1 MQNKKLI
8 IFAGLLAVIAFIAAN
23 SLFIVREGE
32 QALVLQFGE
41 PRQVYSDPGLKLK
54 IPFVQTV
61 SFMEK
66 RVLALDPPAEQVI
79 LSDQRRLDVDTFIR
93 FRITDPLLFYQTVRT
108 ETVGRERLT
117 RTTNAALRRVL
128 GNATQLE
135 ILSNERAGIMQEIR
149 QQVDTQAAN
158 FGMEVVD
165 VRIGRADLPED
176 TEQSVFDRMRS
187 EREREAAEFRAQGEE
202 QAQQIRSRAERE
214 RTVILAEAEREAQIL
229 RGQGDEA
236 SIRILAEA
244 YTADEAF
251 FGFYRTLEAY
261 RTSLNTDDTT
271 LVLSP
276 DGDFFRF
283 FQNLDGGG
291 TPLPARIMESIEGS
305 GANGDETQ
313 PPAPDESEE
322 TQEPENEDADAQSSV
337 FDRDVNSADE
347 AALAARP

>member
-8 IFAGLLAVIAFIAAN
+8 VFAGLLAIVAFIAAN
-23 SLFIVREGE
+23 SMFIVREGE

-41 PRQVYSDPGLKLK
+41 PRQVYSDPGLKFK
-54 IPFVQTV
+54 IPFIQAV
-61 SFMEK
+61 SMMEK

-93 FRITDPLLFYQTVRT
+93 FRIIDPLLFYQTVRT

-135 ILSNERAGIMQEIR
+135 VLSDARAGLMQEIR
-149 QQVDTQAAN
+149 QQVDIQATN

-176 TEQSVFDRMRS
+176 TQQSVFGRMRS

-261 RTSLNTDDTT
+261 RNSLNTDDTT

-276 DGDFFRF
+276 TGDFFRF
-283 FQNLDGGG
+283 FQTLDGAGS
-291 TPLPARIMESIEGS
+291 PLPERIMESIQ
-305 GANGDETQ
+305 GADDFDPEDF
-313 PPAPDESEE
+313 APDLE
-322 TQEPENEDADAQSSV
+322 QEPEGDDTDAQSSV
-337 FDRDVNSADE
+337 FDRDTGSS
-347 AALAARP
+347 LAARP